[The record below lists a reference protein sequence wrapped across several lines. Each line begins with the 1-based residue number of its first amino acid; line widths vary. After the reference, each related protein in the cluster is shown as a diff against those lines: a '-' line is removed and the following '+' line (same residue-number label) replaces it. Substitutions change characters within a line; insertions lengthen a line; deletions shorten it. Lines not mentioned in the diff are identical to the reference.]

1 MTPKYPI
8 ITTYLMLNG
17 RCEEAIAFYRQALGA
32 EVETQMRFKDYPGT
46 PQPGMIPPGMENKIM
61 HSSLRI
67 GGTLVMLSDGRC
79 DGGSTKF
86 EGFSLTLSLTDKA
99 EADRYF
105 AALSAEGTV
114 VMPQT
119 ETFYSPRFGMV
130 ADKFGIMWMV
140 MVLPA

>member
-1 MTPKYPI
+1 MNIQYPI

-17 RCEEAIAFYRQALGA
+17 RCEEAIEFYGHALDA
-32 EVETQMRFKDYPGT
+32 KVETLLRFKDYPGT
-46 PQPGMIPPGMENKIM
+46 PQPGMVPPGMENKIM

-67 GGTLVMLSDGRC
+67 GGAMVMASDGRC
-79 DGGSTKF
+79 DGGTTKH
-86 EGFSLTLSLTDKA
+86 EGFGLALSVKDTA

-105 AALSAEGTV
+105 NALLDGGSV
-114 VMPQT
+114 VMPQS

-130 ADKFGIMWMV
+130 TDKFGILWMV